1 MSGSNESAGP
11 QRAVLVANQGN
22 RSVLSLLLKDMDGE
36 GRGEMTHRL
45 VDSTVYN
52 VAASSKASSWAREHA
67 LFFLDMGFA
76 CLANILCGPR
86 R

>member
-11 QRAVLVANQGN
+11 QRAVLVVDQGN
-22 RSVLSLLLKDMDGE
+22 RSVLSLILKDMDGE

-45 VDSTVYN
+45 VDSTVHN
-52 VAASSKASSWAREHA
+52 VAASSKAPSWARE
-67 LFFLDMGFA
+67 LFLDMGFA
-76 CLANILCGPR
+76 CLAYIICGPR